1 MSSDCYKLYL
11 FFINGFFY
19 ILVIVIILGGGL
31 VGRKIRTRVR
41 VVAGSP
47 RLFYRCG
54 SEPPGRHT
62 QHMPTTPSLHRS
74 NPVRLCRWCLT
85 SLRSCRHSSTARL
98 LAQVCF
104 GQRRVRS
111 SRQASSSDSFQP
123 VALRDCEAPAA
134 AATAGASLTAGSPG
148 LRTGTLGRSAGRLAA
163 LEPSNEP
170 KLKKHSNVNTSSNR
184 MRTYAAIFTPLSS

>member
-1 MSSDCYKLYL
+1 M
-11 FFINGFFY
+11 
-19 ILVIVIILGGGL
+19 
-31 VGRKIRTRVR
+31 R

-47 RLFYRCG
+47 RLSYRCG

-62 QHMPTTPSLHRS
+62 QHMPTTPSLHRGK
-74 NPVRLCRWCLT
+74 PARPGRWCPT

-123 VALRDCEAPAA
+123 VALRGCEAPAAA
-134 AATAGASLTAGSPG
+134 AATAGASLPGGSPG

-170 KLKKHSNVNTSSNR
+170 KLKRHRNVNTSSSR
-184 MRTYAAIFTPLSS
+184 MRMYAAIFTPLSS